1 MPGVRHLN
9 PVIRAAPMPTPAET
23 AATQEAL
30 TAGWEALAATDWE
43 RARASFE
50 TALASEPTAE
60 ALEGRSHAAWWL
72 DDAETMF
79 ETRER
84 AYRLYRRDGDL
95 RSAGRMATLLGIDY
109 FSFRGEAAIGNGWF
123 RRAHRLLETLPPV
136 PEHGWLWIWE
146 GQIRLLEDNDP
157 EAARRLGHQGAEL
170 GRALGDP
177 DIEMTGLGLEGLAAV
192 TAGEIGDGMAKLDEA
207 TAAAVGG
214 EMSLPIG
221 MGATCCYLIFAC
233 ERARDFDRAAQWCKR
248 VQELCLKWR
257 WVSLFSTCRTHHA
270 SVLLSQGAWKEAEA
284 ELEAATRELEASRPG
299 KVTDGIIRLAELRRR
314 QGRLDE
320 ADRLLQRVSVSP
332 HALLGRAAVAFDRG
346 QAADALDLIDR
357 FLRRIPTEN
366 RTDRAAAFELA
377 VRAHAALGQVDAGHA
392 PLAELEALAE
402 AVATDPMRASAA
414 FARGVLAFAAG
425 AHAEARRHLEDA
437 VDLFQRSR
445 VPFESAQAR
454 LELAHVLVEL
464 GRDDLALTEARSAQA
479 ALGEVGAGLEARRAG
494 ALLKTLGAP
503 LTRRGKGELTF
514 GLSARELEVLRLV
527 AQGLSNQRIAEALV
541 LSEHTVRR
549 HVANI
554 LKKMGAP
561 SRTAAAALAAR
572 AGLL

>member
-1 MPGVRHLN
+1 MADNRPALS
-9 PVIRAAPMPTPAET
+9 TPADTTTEDL
-23 AATQEAL
+23 L
-30 TAGWEALAATDWE
+30 TEGWQALARTEWE
-43 RARASFE
+43 RGRSLFE
-50 TALASEPTAE
+50 AAAE
-60 ALEGRSHAAWWL
+60 RDESAVALEGLSLAAWWL
-72 DDAETMF
+72 DDAGTMF
-79 ETRER
+79 STRER
-84 AYRLYRRDGDL
+84 AYRLYRRDGDML
-95 RSAGRMATLLGIDY
+95 SAGRLATLFGIDY

-123 RRAHRLLETLPPV
+123 RRAHRLLEGLPPV

-157 EAARRLGHQGAEL
+157 ATARRLGRQGAEL
-170 GRALGDP
+170 GRVLGDP

-192 TAGEIGDGMAKLDEA
+192 TAGEISEGMAKLDEA

-233 ERARDFDRAAQWCKR
+233 ERARDFDRAGQWCRR
-248 VQELCLKWR
+248 VQELCLQWR
-257 WVSLFSTCRTHHA
+257 WVSLFSTCRTHYA

-284 ELEAATRELEASRPG
+284 ELEAATRELEATRPG
-299 KVTDGIIRLAELRRR
+299 KVTDGIVRLAELRRR

-320 ADRLLQRVSVSP
+320 ADRLLQSISFSP
-332 HALLGRAAVAFDRG
+332 HAVFGLAALAFDRG

-357 FLRRIPTEN
+357 FLRQIPMEN

-377 VRAHAALGQVDAGHA
+377 VRAHAALGEADAGRA
-392 PLAELEALAE
+392 PLAELEALAD

-414 FARGVLAFAAG
+414 LARGVLARAAG
-425 AHAEARRHLEDA
+425 EYAEGRRHLEDA

-454 LELAHVLVEL
+454 LELAEALVEL
-464 GRDDLALTEARSAQA
+464 GRDDLALREARSAEA
-479 ALGEVGAGLEARRAG
+479 TLGEVGAALEAGRA
-494 ALLKTLGAP
+494 AAFLRTLGAP
-503 LTRRGKGELTF
+503 STRRGKGEPTF
-514 GLSARELEVLRLV
+514 GLSARELEVLALV
-527 AQGLSNQRIAEALV
+527 AEGLSNQRIAEALV

-554 LKKMGAP
+554 LKKMDAP
-561 SRTAAAALAAR
+561 SRTAAATLAAR
-572 AGLL
+572 ADLL

>member
-1 MPGVRHLN
+1 MS
-9 PVIRAAPMPTPAET
+9 TPADT

-30 TAGWEALAATDWE
+30 AAGWEALAATDWE
-43 RARASFE
+43 VARASFE
-50 TALASEPTAE
+50 AAIAKKPTAE
-60 ALEGRSHAAWWL
+60 ALEGLSLAAWWL
-72 DDAETMF
+72 DEAETMF

-84 AYRLYRRDGDL
+84 AYRLYHRDGDRL
-95 RSAGRMATLLGIDY
+95 SAGRLATLFGIDY

-123 RRAHRLLETLPPV
+123 RRAHRLLEGLPPA

-146 GQIRLLEDNDP
+146 GQIRLLEENDP
-157 EAARRLGHQGAEL
+157 VTARRLGHQGAEL

-192 TAGEIGDGMAKLDEA
+192 TAGEISEGMAKLDEA

-214 EMSLPIG
+214 EMSYPVG

-233 ERARDFDRAAQWCKR
+233 ERARDFDRAGQWCRR
-248 VQELCLKWR
+248 VQELCLQWR
-257 WVSLFSTCRTHHA
+257 WVSLFSTCRTHYA

-299 KVTDGIIRLAELRRR
+299 KVTDGIVRLAELRRR

-320 ADRLLQRVSVSP
+320 ADRLLERVSFSP
-332 HALLGRAAVAFDRG
+332 HALFNLAALAFDRDR
-346 QAADALDLIDR
+346 AADALDLIAR
-357 FLRRIPTEN
+357 FLRQIPIEN

-377 VRAHAALGQVDAGHA
+377 VRAHAALGQADAGRA
-392 PLAELEALAE
+392 PLAELEALAD

-414 FARGVLAFAAG
+414 FARGVLARAAG
-425 AHAEARRHLEDA
+425 EHAEGRRHLEDA

-445 VPFESAQAR
+445 VPFESALAR
-454 LELAHVLVEL
+454 LELARVLAQL
-464 GRDDLALTEARSAQA
+464 GREDLALREARSAEA
-479 ALGEVGAGLEARRAG
+479 ALGEVGAGLEARRA
-494 ALLKTLGAP
+494 ATLLRQLGASP
-503 LTRRGKGELTF
+503 TRRGQGEPTF
-514 GLSARELEVLRLV
+514 GLSARELEVLGLV
-527 AQGLSNQRIAEALV
+527 AQGLSNQGIAETLV

-561 SRTAAAALAAR
+561 SRAAAAALAAR
-572 AGLL
+572 ADVL

>member
-1 MPGVRHLN
+1 
-9 PVIRAAPMPTPAET
+9 MPTPADT

-30 TAGWEALAATDWE
+30 AAGWEALAATDWE

-50 TALASEPTAE
+50 AAMAEPSAE
-60 ALEGRSHAAWWL
+60 ALEGLSLAAWWL

-79 ETRER
+79 ATRER
-84 AYRLYRRDGDL
+84 AYRLYRRDGDV
-95 RSAGRMATLLGIDY
+95 RSSGRLATLFGIDY

-123 RRAHRLLETLPPV
+123 RRAHRLLEGLPPG

-157 EAARRLGHQGAEL
+157 ATARRLGHQGAEL

-177 DIEMTGLGLEGLAAV
+177 DIELTGLGLEGLAAV
-192 TAGEIGDGMAKLDEA
+192 TAGEISEGMAKLDEA

-233 ERARDFDRAAQWCKR
+233 ERARDFDRAGQWCKR
-248 VQELCLKWR
+248 VQELCLQWR
-257 WVSLFSTCRTHHA
+257 WASLFSTCRTHHA

-284 ELEAATRELEASRPG
+284 ELEAATRDLEASRPG
-299 KVTDGIIRLAELRRR
+299 KVTDGIVRLAELRRR
-314 QGRLDE
+314 QGRLEE
-320 ADRLLQRVSVSP
+320 AERLLERVSFSP
-332 HALLGRAAVAFDRG
+332 HALIGLAALAFDRG

-357 FLRRIPTEN
+357 FLRRIPMEN

-377 VRAHAALGQVDAGHA
+377 VRAHAALSQVDAGRA
-392 PLAELEALAE
+392 PLAELEALAD

-414 FARGVLAFAAG
+414 FARGVLACAAG

-464 GRDDLALTEARSAQA
+464 GRKDLALKEARSALA
-479 ALGEVGAGLEARRAG
+479 ALDEVGAGLEARRAR
-494 ALLKTLGAP
+494 ALLRELGAP
-503 LTRRGKGELTF
+503 PTRRSTGELTF
-514 GLSARELEVLRLV
+514 GLSARELEVLGLV
-527 AQGLSNQRIAEALV
+527 AEGLSNQRIAEELV

-561 SRTAAAALAAR
+561 SRTAAATLAAR
-572 AGLL
+572 ADLL